1 MRRANSSGSIF
12 KMKGGKRRKPWRVR
26 ITLGWEIDSET
37 GKSKQI
43 IKTIGYYAT
52 RAEAEA
58 ALVAYIDCPYDLNE
72 KSITFK
78 ELYEKWSEEYFKK
91 LHGVSSQRT
100 ITSAFSYCSTLYNMK
115 MRDIRVYHL
124 QECMENA
131 YVIPDKGK
139 DKGKKR
145 YATAGTKARMKSMF
159 NLMFDWAYARDIV
172 DKNYARA
179 FDVGKEIRE
188 QQKRDKRKNIPF
200 SQEEVNILWENIN
213 KIEYEDMVLIG
224 IFSGWRPQELSIL
237 RVEDIDLEE
246 EVMFGGLKTDAGKNR
261 CVPINPR
268 IKDLIVN
275 RYNEA
280 KEMKSEYLF
289 NDVNGQQGT
298 HMTYDK
304 YRGRFNKVMKRLGM
318 EHHPHETRHTFIT
331 KAKKVGVDEYILKRI
346 VGHSI
351 PDITENVYTHREF
364 EELREE
370 MNKITE

>member
-12 KMKGGKRRKPWRVR
+12 KMKGRKRRKPWRVR
-26 ITLGWEIDSET
+26 VTLGWEIDSET

-100 ITSAFSYCSTLYNMK
+100 IISAFSYCNTLYNMK

-200 SQEEVNILWENIN
+200 SQEEVNILWENVN
-213 KIEYEDMVLIG
+213 KVEFVDMVLIG

-280 KEMKSEYLF
+280 KEMESEYLF

-346 VGHSI
+346 VGHAI

-370 MNKITE
+370 MNKVTK

>member
-1 MRRANSSGSIF
+1 
-12 KMKGGKRRKPWRVR
+12 
-26 ITLGWEIDSET
+26 
-37 GKSKQI
+37 
-43 IKTIGYYAT
+43 
-52 RAEAEA
+52 
-58 ALVAYIDCPYDLNE
+58 
-72 KSITFK
+72 
-78 ELYEKWSEEYFKK
+78 
-91 LHGVSSQRT
+91 
-100 ITSAFSYCSTLYNMK
+100 MK

-213 KIEYEDMVLIG
+213 KVEFVDIVLIG

>member
-58 ALVAYIDCPYDLNE
+58 ALVAYKDCPYDLNE
-72 KSITFK
+72 KGITFK

-91 LHGVSSQRT
+91 LSGVSSQRT
-100 ITSAFSYCSTLYNMK
+100 ITSAFSYCSTLYNIK

-124 QECMENA
+124 QECMEKG
-131 YVIPDKGK
+131 YVIPERGK

-213 KIEYEDMVLIG
+213 KVEFVDMVLIG

-351 PDITENVYTHREF
+351 PDITENVYTHRDF

>member
-179 FDVGKEIRE
+179 FDVGKEIKE

-213 KIEYEDMVLIG
+213 KVEFVDMVLIG

>member
-1 MRRANSSGSIF
+1 MRRANSEGSTF
-12 KMKGGKRRKPWRVR
+12 KMKGGKRRKPWRARVT
-26 ITLGWEIDSET
+26 IGWEVDKET
-37 GKSKQI
+37 GKCKQI

-58 ALVAYIDCPYDLNE
+58 ALAAYNACPYDL
-72 KSITFK
+72 KQKGITFK

-91 LHGVSSQRT
+91 LSGVSSQRT
-100 ITSAFSYCSTLYNMK
+100 VTSAYNYCSTLYNMK

-124 QECMENA
+124 QECMEKA

-145 YATAGTKARMKSMF
+145 YATAGTKARIKSMF

-179 FDVGKEIRE
+179 FEVGKDIRA
-188 QQKRDKRKNIPF
+188 QQKKDKRKNLPF
-200 SQEEVNILWENIN
+200 SQEEVNVLWENIN
-213 KIEYEDMVLIG
+213 KVEFADMVLIG
-224 IFSGWRPQELSIL
+224 IYSGWRPQELAIL
-237 RVEDIDLEE
+237 QLKDINLEE

-261 CVPINPR
+261 CVPINSC
-268 IKDLIVN
+268 IKELIIN

-280 KEMKSEYLF
+280 KELGSEYLF
-289 NDVNGQQGT
+289 NDINGQQGT
-298 HMTYDK
+298 CMTYDK
-304 YRGRFNKVMKRLGM
+304 YRGRFNKVMKRLSM

-331 KAKKVGVDEYILKRI
+331 NAKKVGMDEYILKRI

-351 PDITENVYTHREF
+351 PDITENVYTHRDM
-364 EELREE
+364 EELKEE
-370 MNKITE
+370 MNKITK

>member
-213 KIEYEDMVLIG
+213 KVEFVDMVLIG

>member
-200 SQEEVNILWENIN
+200 NQEEVNILWENIN
-213 KIEYEDMVLIG
+213 KVEFVDMVLIG

>member
-58 ALVAYIDCPYDLNE
+58 ALVAYKDCPYDLNE
-72 KSITFK
+72 KGITFK

-91 LHGVSSQRT
+91 LSGVSSQRT
-100 ITSAFSYCSTLYNMK
+100 ITSAFSYCSTLYNIK

-124 QECMENA
+124 QECMEKG
-131 YVIPDKGK
+131 YVIPERGK

-213 KIEYEDMVLIG
+213 KVEFVDMVLIG